1 MSDGATP
8 DEGTPDAAAAR
19 KSIFGNSDDVAS
31 NPAPAARPATAA
43 KRTEEARKKAGAPQ
57 DTASERLAAKKKET
71 DKADEDVSTTGTV
84 RVPTVESEIEPE
96 LDVDPRIEARRADRG
111 AGQALRREPVCAA
124 RAARRY
130 LHRLAKP
137 GERPHLDVECQF
149 QPRRRTCLAVGI
161 DAPAQRHLRL
171 GKRPDHDRRFVN
183 FRKTIDGEEIDET
196 RGGIKGVF
204 ERDLVQDWKA
214 LGSINYE
221 IGPESASAP
230 NSIEGTLQQPIMQ
243 AFAGSLGVEKDV
255 GKLQLRL
262 TGNVEREVFGDADL
276 STGGTVS
283 QADRDTTLAGVVL
296 RTGYEI
302 SPALTPFVELEY
314 GQRFYDI
321 DVDSNGFDRA
331 ATVAGARAGLEL
343 DLGEKLSGEF
353 SGGWTN
359 EDLADPRLASIS
371 APTVNADLTWS
382 PMRGTSVGLNA
393 LTTLEGAT
401 SPGESGSILYAGGI
415 TVERELRANLTADLG
430 FAAALR
436 DYTGLDGRDVILGA
450 EVGATYWIN
459 RYLGLRG
466 RARHE
471 QLDST
476 LPNRDYKTNSVF
488 VGLKLQR

>member
-1 MSDGATP
+1 
-8 DEGTPDAAAAR
+8 
-19 KSIFGNSDDVAS
+19 
-31 NPAPAARPATAA
+31 
-43 KRTEEARKKAGAPQ
+43 
-57 DTASERLAAKKKET
+57 
-71 DKADEDVSTTGTV
+71 
-84 RVPTVESEIEPE
+84 
-96 LDVDPRIEARRADRG
+96 
-111 AGQALRREPVCAA
+111 
-124 RAARRY
+124 
-130 LHRLAKP
+130 
-137 GERPHLDVECQF
+137 
-149 QPRRRTCLAVGI
+149 
-161 DAPAQRHLRL
+161 
-171 GKRPDHDRRFVN
+171 
-183 FRKTIDGEEIDET
+183 
-196 RGGIKGVF
+196 
-204 ERDLVQDWKA
+204 
-214 LGSINYE
+214 
-221 IGPESASAP
+221 
-230 NSIEGTLQQPIMQ
+230 MQ
-243 AFAGSLGVEKDV
+243 AFSGSLGVEKDV

-415 TVERELRANLTADLG
+415 TVERELRANLTAELG